1 MASFKFGFNLSTDD
15 VVEDDKSDR
24 GITNHD
30 GNKQTQSSYTNKN
43 NERVPVSKIE
53 IDDLLK
59 NNNIKK
65 PIDKWSSTEI
75 KLSEHNQQYYSSLQR
90 IANDEKPFFDSIN
103 EKDTNNDNDD
113 ALILST
119 VQGNETD
126 IIPGKYEGGLKVWE
140 CSIDLCNYLAEQIS
154 SFYVHQAK
162 DRQHASDN
170 MMDLEYENDVHFLCS
185 GRGGNVI
192 ELGCGH
198 GLPGCLILKE
208 MMKVHQHKITERL
221 SVSSNVIFTDYNA
234 FVLRDVTLPNILL
247 NCVYSKNEEEINLMK
262 RMIGLYA
269 GDWMDLSDKL
279 KNGLISNN
287 DSIESDISRQTV
299 EMDESRFNLILAS
312 ETTYTNTASTE
323 TACWLMKH
331 LKPCTGVGLVSMK
344 RYYFGVGGGS
354 DSFCTACKS
363 FGLTVELVKEFNDG
377 ASNIRDL
384 WRVKLPCKS

>member
-1 MASFKFGFNLSTDD
+1 MASFKFGFNLSTED
-15 VVEDDKSDR
+15 VEETDR
-24 GITNHD
+24 ADGNISNHD
-30 GNKQTQSSYTNKN
+30 GNKDTLSSCTFNNNK
-43 NERVPVSKIE
+43 RVPVSKIE

-65 PIDKWSSTEI
+65 PIDQWSATEI
-75 KLSEHNQQYYSSLQR
+75 KLSEEIQQYHSSLKR
-90 IANDEKPFFDSIN
+90 IAHDEKPFFGTTN
-103 EKDTNNDNDD
+103 EKDSNNNNDDD
-113 ALILST
+113 AVILST

-154 SFYVHQAK
+154 LFYAQQAK
-162 DRQHASDN
+162 DTQQKSDD
-170 MMDLEYENDVHFLCS
+170 MMDLEYYENDVQSLLS
-185 GRGGNVI
+185 KGGGNVI

-208 MMKVHQHKITERL
+208 MIKVNQNTNAERW

-247 NCVYSKNEEEINLMK
+247 NCCISKNMEEINLMK
-262 RMIGLYA
+262 NLTDLYA

-279 KNGLISNN
+279 KNGSLSKNN
-287 DSIESDISRQTV
+287 VRIH
-299 EMDESRFNLILAS
+299 SRFDLILAS

-331 LKPCTGVGLVSMK
+331 LKAGTGVGLVSMK

-354 DSFCTACKS
+354 DSFCKACKS
-363 FGLTVELVKEFNDG
+363 YGLTVELVREFNDG

-384 WRVKLPCKS
+384 WRVRLPSNS